1 MVTAQARRLAGAAA
15 IVMFAYIASR
25 LTGLLRDIAISY
37 RFGTSPEYGAY
48 VAAMQVPDLVFQ
60 VVAGA
65 AVASAFIP
73 VYSRYLADDDPE
85 EGWRLV
91 SSLFTIGIAILL
103 PLIVI
108 VMIFT
113 PQIMRIIVPDFQPQY
128 QDLAANLARIVLF
141 APLFFTIGSFST
153 SLLNAHQRFFLAAI
167 APSCYNVG
175 IIAGAIFLSRWV
187 GIYGLAIGALGGAIC
202 FLLVQIPGLRIVGFK
217 FRPRLDFGHRGVVA
231 VAKLMGP
238 RTLGLMVTQ
247 LNFLVAIYLSSG
259 IVGGVPALR
268 YAWTLTMLP
277 LGIFAMAIGTA
288 VFPSLAEQSA
298 TSAFEEMRQTMVNS
312 LRFIFYLTIPAS
324 IGLIVLS
331 SSVVRLIYQRGE
343 FDATSTALVAGA
355 LQFYAAGLIG
365 MATIE
370 ILARA
375 FYAMHDTWTPVKT
388 GTLGMTINLVLG
400 ITLVRFMGLNGL
412 ALATA
417 IASTVEA
424 TALFT
429 MGRRRIHGLEA
440 RPLFASAVLCF
451 VGSIAMAAAVI
462 VFSAMDA
469 PLQRIFGGLP
479 HVAAAIAI
487 GAAVYLFVT
496 TALGSP
502 EVAQL
507 RRVVRR
513 RLG

>member
-1 MVTAQARRLAGAAA
+1 MVTVQARRLAGAAA
-15 IVMFAYIASR
+15 IVMVAYVASR

-73 VYSRYLADDDPE
+73 VYSRYLADEDPE

-91 SSLFTIGIAILL
+91 SSLFTIAVVVLV
-103 PLIVI
+103 PLIAL

-113 PQIMRIIVPDFQPQY
+113 PQIMAIIVPDFKPEY
-128 QDLAANLARIVLF
+128 QQLAANLARIVLF

-153 SLLNAHQRFFLAAI
+153 SLLNAHQRFFLAAV

-175 IIAGAIFLSRWV
+175 IILGAVFLSRWV
-187 GIYGLAIGALGGAIC
+187 GIYGLALGALGGSFC
-202 FLLVQIPGLRIVGFK
+202 FLIVQLPGLRILGLK
-217 FRPRLDFGHRGVVA
+217 FRPRLDFGHQGVIS

-238 RTLGLMVTQ
+238 RTLGLAVTQ

-277 LGIFAMAIGTA
+277 LGVFAMAIGTA
-288 VFPSLAEQSA
+288 VFPSLAEQNA
-298 TSAFEEMRQTMVNS
+298 TSAFDEMRQTLVNS

-343 FDATSTALVAGA
+343 FDAASTSLVAGP
-355 LQFYAAGLIG
+355 LQFYAAGLLG

-375 FYAMHDTWTPVKT
+375 FYALHDTWTPVKT

-429 MGRRRIHGLEA
+429 VGQRRLQGLQV
-440 RPLFASAVLCF
+440 RPLFASAALGF
-451 VGSIAMAAAVI
+451 VGSTAMAAAVI
-462 VFSAMDA
+462 AFSAMDA
-469 PLQRIFGGLP
+469 PLRQAFGGLP
-479 HVAAAIAI
+479 HVLGAIAV
-487 GAAVYLFVT
+487 GAIVYLFVT

-513 RLG
+513 RFG

>member
-15 IVMFAYIASR
+15 IVMVAYVASR

-73 VYSRYLADDDPE
+73 VYSRYLADKDPE
-85 EGWRLV
+85 EGWQLV
-91 SSLFTIGIAILL
+91 NSLFSIAVVILVPLILL
-103 PLIVI
+103 
-108 VMIFT
+108 VMVFT
-113 PQIMRIIVPDFQPQY
+113 PQIMRILVSDFTPEY
-128 QDLAANLARIVLF
+128 QQLAASLARVVLF

-153 SLLNAHQRFFLAAI
+153 SLLNAHQRFFLAAV
-167 APSCYNVG
+167 APSCYNLG
-175 IIAGAIFLSRWV
+175 IILGAVVLSRWF
-187 GIYGLAIGALGGAIC
+187 GIYGLALGALGGSFC
-202 FLLVQIPGLRIVGFK
+202 FLVVQLPGLRIVGFK
-217 FRPRLDFGHRGVVA
+217 FRPRLDFRHPGVIA

-238 RTLGLMVTQ
+238 RTLGLAVTQ

-277 LGIFAMAIGTA
+277 LGVFAMAIGTA
-288 VFPSLAEQSA
+288 VFPSLAEQNA
-298 TSAFEEMRQTMVNS
+298 TAAFEEMRQTLLNS
-312 LRFIFYLTIPAS
+312 LRFILYLTIPAS

-343 FDATSTALVAGA
+343 FDAASTALVSGA
-355 LQFYAAGLIG
+355 LQFYAAGLLG

-388 GTLGMTINLVLG
+388 GTLGMAINLILG
-400 ITLVRFMGLNGL
+400 VTLVRFMGLNGL

-424 TALFT
+424 TALFSV
-429 MGRRRIHGLEA
+429 GHRRLQGLQV
-440 RPLFASAVLCF
+440 RPLFASAALSF
-451 VGSIAMAAAVI
+451 VGSLAMAAAVMAI
-462 VFSAMDA
+462 TAIDS
-469 PLQRIFGGLP
+469 PLQHVLGGLP
-479 HVAAAIAI
+479 HVAGAIVV
-487 GAAVYLFVT
+487 GGAVYLFMT

-502 EVAQL
+502 EVGQL

-513 RLG
+513 RFG